1 MDERKKN
8 GMNQAKREGFFMD
21 MINMITLGEN
31 VCCGEIENSV
41 QERQDYRALK
51 VRQRSLSLIE

>member
-1 MDERKKN
+1 
-8 GMNQAKREGFFMD
+8 MD
-21 MINMITLGEN
+21 MINMITLEEN

-41 QERQDYRALK
+41 QERQDYRASK